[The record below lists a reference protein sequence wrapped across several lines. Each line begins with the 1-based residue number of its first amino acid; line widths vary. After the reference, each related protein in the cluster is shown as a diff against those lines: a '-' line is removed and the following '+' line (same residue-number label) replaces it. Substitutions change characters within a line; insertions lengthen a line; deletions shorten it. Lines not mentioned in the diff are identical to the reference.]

1 MHYVHPTHMNIKRNT
16 IYKDKDFEPHEI
28 ENEKLD
34 PILNIFNFNFRI
46 LKKIQ
51 NFCCDKCQHHGVHS
65 YEYSYMTCN

>member
-46 LKKIQ
+46 
-51 NFCCDKCQHHGVHS
+51 
-65 YEYSYMTCN
+65 